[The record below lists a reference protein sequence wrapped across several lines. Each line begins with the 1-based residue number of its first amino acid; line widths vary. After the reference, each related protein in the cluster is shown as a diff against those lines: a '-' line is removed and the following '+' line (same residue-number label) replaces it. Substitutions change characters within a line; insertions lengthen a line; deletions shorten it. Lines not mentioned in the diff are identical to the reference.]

1 MIIPT
6 TGTHWC
12 YEIVAM
18 LRNNS
23 PELTKQSPPLI
34 DRLPVEKLRQVSD
47 GLRVSHLLPRH
58 MPRDSIERRCKII
71 HIYRNP
77 KDVAVSDFNLLKK
90 TKEGELIKDME
101 FDVFFQMCITDQYT
115 INCLSLIEKER
126 EKGFNCWHILYIFST
141 IYLQGKKI
149 QVDFVLFVRVGWA
162 FLIFLVSMWFKEK
175 RYS

>member
-1 MIIPT
+1 MKILHWGGEITEDRSLLTLIKSFILILNHSFMNKASVIWLIVDSVTLFSTSLMLWILIMIIPT

-47 GLRVSHLLPRH
+47 GLRVSHLLPRY

-77 KDVAVSDFNLLKK
+77 GQKMLPSRILTSWRRPKK
-90 TKEGELIKDME
+90 E
-101 FDVFFQMCITDQYT
+101 
-115 INCLSLIEKER
+115 S
-126 EKGFNCWHILYIFST
+126 S
-141 IYLQGKKI
+141 
-149 QVDFVLFVRVGWA
+149 
-162 FLIFLVSMWFKEK
+162 
-175 RYS
+175 

>member
-6 TGTHWC
+6 TGTHCC

-23 PELTKQSPPLI
+23 PELTKQPLI

-77 KDVAVSDFNLLKK
+77 KDAVSYFNFLKK
-90 TKEGELIKDME
+90 TKEGELIKDIE
-101 FDVFFQMCITDQYT
+101 FDVFFQMFITDQLFVF
-115 INCLSLIEKER
+115 NRER
-126 EKGFNCWHILYIFST
+126 ERKGVQLLTYLIHI
-141 IYLQGKKI
+141 
-149 QVDFVLFVRVGWA
+149 
-162 FLIFLVSMWFKEK
+162 
-175 RYS
+175 

>member
-1 MIIPT
+1 MLWILIMIIPT

-23 PELTKQSPPLI
+23 PELTKQSP
-34 DRLPVEKLRQVSD
+34 
-47 GLRVSHLLPRH
+47 LRVSHLLPRY

-77 KDVAVSDFNLLKK
+77 KDVAVSYFNLLKK

-101 FDVFFQMCITDQYT
+101 FDVFFQMFITDQLFVF
-115 INCLSLIEKER
+115 NRER
-126 EKGFNCWHILYIFST
+126 ERKGVQLLTYLIHI
-141 IYLQGKKI
+141 
-149 QVDFVLFVRVGWA
+149 
-162 FLIFLVSMWFKEK
+162 
-175 RYS
+175 

>member
-12 YEIVAM
+12 YESVAM

-23 PELTKQSPPLI
+23 PELTKQSLPVI

-47 GLRVSHLLPRH
+47 GLRVSHLLPRY

-77 KDVAVSDFNLLKK
+77 KDVAVSYFNLLKK

-101 FDVFFQMCITDQYT
+101 FDVFFQMCITDQCT

-126 EKGFNCWHILYIFST
+126 GKGFNCWHILYIFST
-141 IYLQGKKI
+141 IYLQEKKYTSRFCI
-149 QVDFVLFVRVGWA
+149 VRENGWGGH
-162 FLIFLVSMWFKEK
+162 IWFF
-175 RYS
+175 S